1 LLYNYNI
8 KNNIYIKN
16 KKYIKIMSSIKFI
29 DLMDLINKYIDNFD
43 IIKEKYLSLLSELS
57 IVTELDTKMYLEHL
71 EKISNMGTIIV
82 CYIGTPLSEN
92 FDIIASGTIII
103 EPKFIRGGKSVGH
116 IEDIVVKNTYRGRQ
130 ISKDILNVLKNIA
143 REKNCYKV
151 ILDCNEEVKKV
162 YNRSGFEEKGIQ
174 MGIYF

>member
-1 LLYNYNI
+1 
-8 KNNIYIKN
+8 
-16 KKYIKIMSSIKFI
+16 MESIKFI
-29 DLMDLINKYIDNFD
+29 DLMDLINQYSDNAN
-43 IIKEKYLSLLSELS
+43 IIKDKHLSLLSELS
-57 IVTELDTKMYLEHL
+57 IVTDLDTNLYLEHL

-82 CYIGTPLSEN
+82 SYIENPLSEN

-103 EPKFIRGGKSVGH
+103 EPKLIRGGKSVGH
-116 IEDIVVKNTYRGRQ
+116 IEDIVVKSTHRGKQ
-130 ISKDILNVLKNIA
+130 ISSDILNLLKTVA
-143 REKNCYKV
+143 REKGCYKV

>member
-1 LLYNYNI
+1 
-8 KNNIYIKN
+8 
-16 KKYIKIMSSIKFI
+16 MESIKFI
-29 DLMDLINKYIDNFD
+29 DLMDLINQYSDNAN
-43 IIKEKYLSLLSELS
+43 IIKDKHLSLLSELS
-57 IVTELDTKMYLEHL
+57 IVTDLDTNLYLEHL

-82 CYIGTPLSEN
+82 SYIENPLSEN

-103 EPKFIRGGKSVGH
+103 EPKLIRGGKSVGH
-116 IEDIVVKNTYRGRQ
+116 IEDIVVKSTYRGKQ
-130 ISKDILNVLKNIA
+130 ISSDILNMLKNNA
-143 REKNCYKV
+143 REKDCYKV